1 MGEVE
6 SADLRLQFVSADKRV
21 VRIDARPPQRHNLGK
36 RRRSRTGPAIAGGEV
51 EDFHESVIL
60 TLSTTKGKDLKM
72 RRSAATGDPS
82 PAARLRMTAER
93 MLHFAADGD
102 RR

>member
-21 VRIDARPPQRHNLGK
+21 VRIDARPPQRHPLGK

-60 TLSTTKGKDLKM
+60 SEAKDLKM

-82 PAARLRMTAER
+82 PAARLRITAER